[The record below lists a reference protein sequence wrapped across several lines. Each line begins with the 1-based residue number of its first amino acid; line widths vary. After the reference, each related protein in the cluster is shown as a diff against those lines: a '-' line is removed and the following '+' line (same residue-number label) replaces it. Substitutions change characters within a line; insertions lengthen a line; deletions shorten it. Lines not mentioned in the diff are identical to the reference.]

1 MFFSRAANVQ
11 HVSLPGD
18 NDDDD
23 GDDDDD
29 DDDDDDN
36 VQPVSLLGGKV
47 PLGPSCDLRTP
58 IYLAFFVTHLSF
70 VFSRIFVIFCCGKE
84 GEIMN
89 Y

>member
-1 MFFSRAANVQ
+1 MLFSRAANVQ

-23 GDDDDD
+23 DDNDDDNDDDD
-29 DDDDDDN
+29 
-36 VQPVSLLGGKV
+36 VQPVSLPGGKV

-58 IYLAFFVTHLSF
+58 IYVTFFVPYLSF
-70 VFSRIFVIFCCGKE
+70 VFSRIFAIFYCCKE